1 MKIGWRDIGHLAIIG
16 TAGAVGVAATAAVVS
31 WAEGTRDRVHAERAT
46 VTVHAAPQVYVS
58 TRAAPQV
65 YVKTRGAHQAYRQA
79 YVRGQVQEVAEQ
91 VQELATKRRSLR
103 VVGSSLDASPIVY
116 VDGIRVNGPGLHPT
130 HRAPGL
136 DDLAAEDIAGVEVVK
151 GEKALEYGT
160 EAKDRGV
167 ILVTTKKT
175 KKGKGKKE
183 AGEGAEKGR

>member
-16 TAGAVGVAATAAVVS
+16 AAGAMGVAATAAVVS
-31 WAEGTRDRVHAERAT
+31 WAEGTRDRVHADQWAT

-58 TRAAPQV
+58 TR
-65 YVKTRGAHQAYRQA
+65 GAHQEYHQAYRQA

-91 VQELATKRRSLR
+91 VQELATKRSSLR

-167 ILVTTKKT
+167 ILVTTKKG
-175 KKGKGKKE
+175 KKGKKKV
-183 AGEGAEKGR
+183 AEGAEKGR

>member
-16 TAGAVGVAATAAVVS
+16 AAGAMGVAATAAVVS
-31 WAEGTRDRVHAERAT
+31 WAEGPVYRVHADQRAT

-58 TRAAPQV
+58 TR
-65 YVKTRGAHQAYRQA
+65 GAHQVQTGA
-79 YVRGQVQEVAEQ
+79 YVRGK
-91 VQELATKRRSLR
+91 VQELVERPAAKRSSLR

-116 VDGIRVNGPGLHPT
+116 VDGIRVNGPGLHPV
-130 HRAPGL
+130 HQVRSL

-167 ILVTTKKT
+167 ILVTTKK
-175 KKGKGKKE
+175 GKKK
-183 AGEGAEKGR
+183 AAEGAEKGR

>member
-16 TAGAVGVAATAAVVS
+16 AAGAVGVAETVAVVD
-31 WAEGTRDRVHAERAT
+31 WTEATRDRVHGERAT

-58 TRAAPQV
+58 T
-65 YVKTRGAHQAYRQA
+65 GAHQVQTGA
-79 YVRGQVQEVAEQ
+79 YVRGK
-91 VQELATKRRSLR
+91 VQELVVERRATKGSGIR

-116 VDGIRVNGPGLHPT
+116 VDGIRINGPGLHPV
-130 HRAPGL
+130 HQVRSL

-160 EAKDRGV
+160 EAKERGV
-167 ILVTTKKT
+167 ILVTTKKG
-175 KKGKGKKE
+175 KKKKE